1 MRSQK
6 PSPREVLVVRNLSKN
21 HIIFFVVIMIF
32 FPDISFAFNKETRC
46 QILKDAISFSPKYL
60 RSYLTVNFTA
70 VHEGIHFVDRNKK
83 AVSSI
88 LPQDSKRL
96 YDSIVKNLRRGKM
109 DDFNVA
115 NRFGLLACFIAET
128 IYSDKFID
136 RVSLIPKKVVYDGF
150 HEVSNV
156 DASLSGLIVKYRKP
170 YGHSRDKRVTDYL
183 YNVAVNQIVD
193 HWTSAW
199 QEGGKKPGLLTI
211 RGSKIS
217 HENIVIYNFKRG

>member
-1 MRSQK
+1 M
-6 PSPREVLVVRNLSKN
+6 VRKLSKN
-21 HIIFFVVIMIF
+21 LFVLLVFIMIF
-32 FPDISFAFNKETRC
+32 FPDISFAFNSDTRC
-46 QILKDAISFSPKYL
+46 QIVKDAVNFSPKYL
-60 RSYLTVNFTA
+60 RSYLTTNFTA

-88 LPQDSKRL
+88 RTKNSKRL
-96 YDSIVKNLRRGKM
+96 YNRIVKDLRKNKVDNFRM
-109 DDFNVA
+109 P
-115 NRFGLLACFIAET
+115 NRFGLLACYIAET
-128 IYSDKFID
+128 IYSDDFID

-156 DASLSGLIVKYRKP
+156 DASLSNLIVKYRKP

-193 HWTSAW
+193 HWVSAW
-199 QEGGKKPGLLTI
+199 QQGGKKPGLLTR

-217 HENIVIYNFKRG
+217 HENMVIYNLKLRG